1 MPWELQI
8 TNYELR
14 NTKHGSGEIS
24 RAAYIAKSATDAPPV
39 PGEKPA
45 VIDRRY
51 RTNSGGEDAAAT
63 EEREMMREYIRQ
75 LFSESGEASFGR
87 TGSFLGLVLGS
98 GWISFLVWTTHH
110 LPDLQGLT
118 IFISTLYGLSK
129 TGETV
134 QRVMGKKE

>member
-1 MPWELQI
+1 LV
-8 TNYELR
+8 LR
-14 NTKHGSGEIS
+14 RLSGMRGKGRNCS
-24 RAAYIAKSATDAPPV
+24 GALRAPALK
-39 PGEKPA
+39 GENPA

-51 RTNSGGEDAAAT
+51 SNPGGEDTAATANPGGEDTAAT
-63 EEREMMREYIRQ
+63 EERKTMREYFRT

-87 TGSFLGLVLGS
+87 TGSFLGLVMGS

-134 QRVMGKKE
+134 QRVIGKKE

>member
-1 MPWELQI
+1 MQNP
-8 TNYELR
+8 
-14 NTKHGSGEIS
+14 
-24 RAAYIAKSATDAPPV
+24 AA
-39 PGEKPA
+39 GC
-45 VIDRRY
+45 
-51 RTNSGGEDAAAT
+51 AAAS
-63 EEREMMREYIRQ
+63 ERTMREYIKQ

-98 GWISFLVWTTHH
+98 GWVSFLVWTTHH

-134 QRVMGKKE
+134 QRVIGKKQ

>member
-1 MPWELQI
+1 MV
-8 TNYELR
+8 LR
-14 NTKHGSGEIS
+14 RLSGMRGKGRNCS
-24 RAAYIAKSATDAPPV
+24 GALRAPALK
-39 PGEKPA
+39 GENPA

-51 RTNSGGEDAAAT
+51 SNPGGEDTAATANPGGEDTAAT
-63 EEREMMREYIRQ
+63 EERKTMREYFRT

-87 TGSFLGLVLGS
+87 TGSFLGLVMGS

-134 QRVMGKKE
+134 QRVIGKKE